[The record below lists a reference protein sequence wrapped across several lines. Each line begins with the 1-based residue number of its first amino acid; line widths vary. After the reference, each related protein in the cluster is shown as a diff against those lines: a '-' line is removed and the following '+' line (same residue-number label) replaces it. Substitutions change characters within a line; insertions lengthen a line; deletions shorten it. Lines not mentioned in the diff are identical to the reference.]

1 MKTITFD
8 NGMRWHVNP
17 QGFIT
22 EAENIEDARYL
33 GKYVPFDDLTPGMA
47 LVFPDDVRVKVVRIV
62 DVSEVDETFE
72 QAWARMRRKGYQYWP
87 DALEQVRFGWQL
99 ARGEIK

>member
-8 NGMRWHVNP
+8 NGMRWHVGP
-17 QGFIT
+17 DSFIQQV
-22 EAENIEDARYL
+22 ENGDDARYL

-62 DVSEVDETFE
+62 DVSEIDDTFE
-72 QAWARMRRKGYQYWP
+72 QAWARMRRKGFQYGP
-87 DALEQVRFGWQL
+87 DAREQVRFGWKL